1 MPLPFE
7 FDFLRPD
14 YEKVYRWRIER
25 LQRIRQNPETIPA
38 LKAFYKLNPISF
50 INDWG
55 MTFDPRNAGQTTPD
69 GKELPMM
76 LPFILFEKQQEWID
90 FILRK
95 WREKKPG
102 LTEKTRDM
110 GISWT
115 ALALSCTLCLHNE
128 GFVIGFGSRK
138 EDYVDK
144 IGDPKSLFWKARYFM
159 ENLPVE
165 FRGGWQVEKHAPH
178 MRIIFPE
185 TGSYMTGEA
194 GDGIGRGDRTSIYF
208 VDEAAHLARPQLV
221 EASLSQTTN
230 CRQDISSVAGM
241 TNPFAQKRFSGKI
254 EVFTYNWQSDPRK
267 DKEWYERQKNDLDP
281 VTFAQEIDIDYQ
293 ASVEGVVIPSLWVNA
308 AIGAAEALRIKP
320 SGEIVGALDVADQGI
335 DLNAY
340 GTRKGIEVNSL
351 ASWSGKGSDILET
364 VEKTFLLS
372 DNNDCEKV
380 FYDADGLGA
389 GVRGDSR
396 AINDRRKAQ
405 KVPEIFFEAFRGS
418 GEVVDPDALVDK
430 RVKKDKNGR
439 TNKDFF
445 ANAKAQAWWELR
457 RRFQETFRAVE
468 ALVKGEFYEFDPDDI
483 ISLPHDLPQLDK
495 LKIELSQ
502 PTYSISTLGKI
513 LIDKAPDG
521 TKSPNLAD
529 VVMILFAPKKKK
541 VAGMFS

>member
-1 MPLPFE
+1 VPLPFE

-38 LKAFYKLNPISF
+38 LKAFYKLNPVNF

-55 MTFDPRNAGQTTPD
+55 MTFDPRNAGLTTPD

-76 LPFILFEKQQEWID
+76 LPFILFEKQQEWIE

-95 WREKKPG
+95 WRERKPG

-165 FRGGWQVEKHAPH
+165 FRGGWDVAKHAPH

-185 TGSYMTGEA
+185 TNSYMTGEA

-230 CRQDISSVAGM
+230 CRQDISSVSGM
-241 TNPFAQKRFSGKI
+241 ANPFAQKRFSGKI

-267 DKEWYERQKNDLDP
+267 DAAWYEKQKNDLDP

-293 ASVEGVVIPSLWVNA
+293 ASVEGVVIPSLWINA
-308 AIGAAEALRIKP
+308 AIGAADALGIVP
-320 SGEIVGALDVADQGI
+320 TGETFGALDVADQGI
-335 DLNAY
+335 DLNAF
-340 GTRKGIEVNSL
+340 GTRKGIEIKSL
-351 ASWSGKGSDILET
+351 ASWSGKGGDILNT
-364 VEKTFLLS
+364 VEKMFLLC
-372 DNNDCEKV
+372 DDNDCLKV
-380 FYDADGLGA
+380 AYDADGLGA

-405 KVPEIFFEAFRGS
+405 NIPEIDVDAFRGS
-418 GEVVDPDALVDK
+418 GEVSDPEGLVDR

-439 TNKDFF
+439 KNKDFF
-445 ANAKAQAWWELR
+445 ANYKAQSWWELR

-468 ALVKGEFYEFDPDDI
+468 ASVKGEFYEFDPDEI

-529 VVMILFAPKKKK
+529 VIMMLFAPKKKK
-541 VAGMFS
+541 AAGMFS

>member
-1 MPLPFE
+1 
-7 FDFLRPD
+7 
-14 YEKVYRWRIER
+14 
-25 LQRIRQNPETIPA
+25 
-38 LKAFYKLNPISF
+38 
-50 INDWG
+50 
-55 MTFDPRNAGQTTPD
+55 
-69 GKELPMM
+69 
-76 LPFILFEKQQEWID
+76 
-90 FILRK
+90 
-95 WREKKPG
+95 
-102 LTEKTRDM
+102 M

-165 FRGGWQVEKHAPH
+165 FRGGWDVAKHAPH

-185 TGSYMTGEA
+185 TNSYMTGEA

-230 CRQDISSVAGM
+230 CRQDISSVSGM
-241 TNPFAQKRFSGKI
+241 ANPFAQKRFSGKI

-267 DKEWYERQKNDLDP
+267 DAAWYEKQKNDLDP

-293 ASVEGVVIPSLWVNA
+293 ASVEGVVIPSLWINA
-308 AIGAAEALRIKP
+308 AIGAADALGIVP
-320 SGEIVGALDVADQGI
+320 TGETFGALDVADQGI
-335 DLNAY
+335 DLNAF
-340 GTRKGIEVNSL
+340 GTRKGIEIKSL
-351 ASWSGKGSDILET
+351 ASWSGKGGDILNT
-364 VEKTFLLS
+364 VEKMFLLC
-372 DNNDCEKV
+372 DDNDCLKV
-380 FYDADGLGA
+380 AYDADGLGA

-405 KVPEIFFEAFRGS
+405 NIPEIDVDAFRGS
-418 GEVVDPDALVDK
+418 GEVSDPEGLVDR

-439 TNKDFF
+439 KNKDFF
-445 ANAKAQAWWELR
+445 ANYKAQSWWELR

-468 ALVKGEFYEFDPDDI
+468 ASVKGEFYEFDPDEI

-529 VVMILFAPKKKK
+529 VIMMLFAPKKKK
-541 VAGMFS
+541 AAGMFS